1 MKKLLLLLLIIVTA
15 GCSNDEGC
23 HTCNAKFY
31 NEAQES
37 YITYEADCNH
47 TPPVGG
53 YIFVECSKE

>member
-1 MKKLLLLLLIIVTA
+1 MKKLLLLIAFAFL
-15 GCSNDEGC
+15 GCSQDDDC

-31 NEAQES
+31 NEAQKS

-47 TPPVGG
+47 TPPGEG